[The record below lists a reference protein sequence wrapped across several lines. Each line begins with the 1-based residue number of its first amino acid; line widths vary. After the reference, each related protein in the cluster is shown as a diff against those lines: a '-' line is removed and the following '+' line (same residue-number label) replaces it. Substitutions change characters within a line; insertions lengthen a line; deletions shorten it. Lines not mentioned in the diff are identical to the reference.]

1 MSEYNDFIK
10 LLTHGE
16 IGKFF
21 DKLKKYFI
29 CSTSY
34 HDFHCERDYHN
45 LMGGIFA
52 PLSHNYIIESNL
64 ESGYGRFDHRLIAR
78 RDKGYKAFII
88 EYKVGKEEKELVK
101 IAQEGLKQMNDKKYG
116 TTIDNYPHIKKIF
129 KIAVAFCGKKAAVE
143 YSILS

>member
-64 ESGYGRFDHRLIAR
+64 SDEQIEEIPNYGESTR
-78 RDKGYKAFII
+78 
-88 EYKVGKEEKELVK
+88 
-101 IAQEGLKQMNDKKYG
+101 
-116 TTIDNYPHIKKIF
+116 
-129 KIAVAFCGKKAAVE
+129 
-143 YSILS
+143 